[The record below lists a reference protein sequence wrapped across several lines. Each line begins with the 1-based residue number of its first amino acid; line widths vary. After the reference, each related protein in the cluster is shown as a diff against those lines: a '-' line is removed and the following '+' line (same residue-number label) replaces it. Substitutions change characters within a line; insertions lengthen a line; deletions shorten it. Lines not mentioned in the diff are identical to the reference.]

1 MDYRGIK
8 RIGGRGYENEFVI
21 VRRRKKGA
29 YAFFLFLLIFS
40 GGVYLIAHTVFRALF
55 FESVRASLFILF

>member
-8 RIGGRGYENEFVI
+8 RIGGSGYENEFVI

-29 YAFFLFLLIFS
+29 YAFFLFLLIFG